1 MPFLYLNK
9 KYLWALGDKTYQTND
24 IARERLV
31 LNICAGLLEDAEV
44 KESDFCDGVLK
55 KHYDRVNEYES
66 GHEFEEA
73 EHFRLRKE
81 ATHMK
86 LWYTCLACAAL
97 FFVSVLCLARFKN
110 RHYYQQNAIN
120 RNVDRGRIQQYL
132 EVGVPDPSDSS
143 RSFRV

>member
-9 KYLWALGDKTYQTND
+9 KYLWALGDKTYQTNE

-55 KHYDRVNEYES
+55 KHYDRVNKYES

-110 RHYYQQNAIN
+110 RHYYQ
-120 RNVDRGRIQQYL
+120 
-132 EVGVPDPSDSS
+132 
-143 RSFRV
+143 